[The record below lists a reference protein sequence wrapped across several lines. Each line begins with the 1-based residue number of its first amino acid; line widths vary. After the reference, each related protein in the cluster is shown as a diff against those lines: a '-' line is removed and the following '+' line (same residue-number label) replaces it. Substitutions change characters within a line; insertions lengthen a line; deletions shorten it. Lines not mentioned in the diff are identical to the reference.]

1 MAKNNGKYIIGVTG
15 GVGTGKSYISGYICG
30 RYNGTL
36 ISADEIAKESYEKG
50 GECYNAMIEAFGED
64 ILDRNKDI
72 DRPYLARLVF
82 SDALLRNR
90 LNGIIHPYVYRR
102 VQNKISISDGLIV
115 FEAAL
120 PKEAHMQELCD
131 EVWFVRASMETRIER
146 LMKNRGYTRDRS
158 EKMVASQL
166 TDGEY
171 RALANVVIKNDGDL
185 FAPISQVDQEMT
197 RVIIADGGNII

>member
-1 MAKNNGKYIIGVTG
+1 MKHQGKYIIGVTG
-15 GVGTGKSYISGYICG
+15 GVGTGKSYVSGYICG
-30 RYNGTL
+30 RFDGTL

-64 ILDRNKDI
+64 ILDRNKEI

-90 LNGIIHPYVYRR
+90 LNSIIHPYVYKR
-102 VQNKISISDGLIV
+102 VQDKITLTSGLIV

-120 PKEAHMQELCD
+120 PQEAHMQELCD
-131 EVWFVRASMETRIER
+131 EVWFVWASRDTRIER
-146 LMKNRGYTRDRS
+146 LLNNRGYNRDRC
-158 EKMVASQL
+158 EKMLASQL

-171 RALANVVIKNDGDL
+171 RSLSNVVIKNDGDL
-185 FAPISQVDQEMT
+185 FAPLQQVEQEMT
-197 RVIIADGGNII
+197 RVIIENGGIIE